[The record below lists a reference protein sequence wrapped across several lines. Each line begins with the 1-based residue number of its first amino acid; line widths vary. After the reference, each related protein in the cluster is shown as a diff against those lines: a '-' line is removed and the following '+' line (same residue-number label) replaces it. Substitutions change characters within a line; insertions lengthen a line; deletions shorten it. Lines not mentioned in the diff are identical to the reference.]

1 MPPVNNLA
9 PTPAPKP
16 SGLQAFLNYAGQA
29 LGIAE
34 NSGLINPTVRNAQ
47 AEAARLELENRR
59 RVNIM
64 LAITAGLLIVLIAYY
79 LVIRRK

>member
-1 MPPVNNLA
+1 
-9 PTPAPKP
+9 
-16 SGLQAFLNYAGQA
+16 